1 MFIKCHTLSTSSKS
15 NTNEFFR
22 NYENEICSIRFGGG
36 PRKLATICANL
47 CYELRVFVK
56 FLSNFFSLKIF
67 WTVTRSLF
75 WLFSLQLTR
84 DHKFTIMSLSGA
96 GPTSSITWRLFKV
109 LAKHHEEL
117 STLVIYHKFAVL
129 GRRWVMY
136 IIAILARCRTLN
148 RWNHS
153 FLTG

>member
-1 MFIKCHTLSTSSKS
+1 MSHLVDSSKS
-15 NTNEFFR
+15 NTNRFSVIMKMKFAQ
-22 NYENEICSIRFGGG
+22 YAYISFGGG

-47 CYELRVFVK
+47 CYELRVCVK
-56 FLSNFFSLKIF
+56 FLSIFFSLKIF
-67 WTVTRSLF
+67 WTVTQSLF